1 MMMMKKRSSKVVRLA
16 DYKTKKEHPGSWW
29 PHIIV
34 LLAVTFAVY
43 YNSINNGFVG
53 DDISFVQDNPSIRSL
68 ANIPSFFFKSRML
81 AAYDPDW
88 GTYIFRPLRTISYA
102 FDYAVYGLRPWGFHI
117 TNLVLH
123 MAASVTVYFVA
134 FGLFEVPAVALLS
147 AVAFSIHPVHV
158 EAVSWISSRADLI
171 GIIFLNLS
179 LFSYFRYGRTGAPA
193 YLAISVALSF
203 LSYLGKETMIPLP
216 GFIILYD
223 YATRNRRPVK
233 DLVMSKLPAW
243 VLFSAVCFGYLVLR
257 FYATGKMSSVQ
268 GWWGGSAYSNFL
280 MMAKATAT
288 YLWLM
293 VFPFKLTLHY
303 LIRPVHTVFDPW
315 VIVSLLAIVS
325 SLVLIIWTYTVN
337 RLVFFCLAWFY
348 LALVPIANIVP
359 ISFAMMA
366 ERYIYMPSMGPIMA
380 LSYGVYALYR
390 KAESRGVL
398 ETRAV
403 IVGVAAMAL
412 AYSVVSVERNRVYKD
427 NFAFYAEAIR
437 SAPNSAPSYNGLGDE
452 YFKKRDYKNAL
463 VNYEKALALDPNY
476 ADAYMGEA
484 YSYMDAGEM
493 PMAIRYGEQS
503 VALRPQSA
511 LIHSQLG
518 TIYREAGYLDRA
530 AIEWREAIRLNP
542 ADSDSYNNLGIYY
555 QLSGNY
561 AVATEMFEKSIRYNP
576 FNTETYYNAGVVY
589 EIQGDRAKARE
600 YYVRFIKMAGA
611 AYRDKVEEVRRK
623 GY

>member
-1 MMMMKKRSSKVVRLA
+1 MMKKRNSKVVRLA
-16 DYKTKKEHPGSWW
+16 DYKTKKDHPGSSW
-29 PHIIV
+29 PHIIL

-53 DDISFVQDNPSIRSL
+53 DDIGFVRDNTNIRSL
-68 ANIPSFFFKSRML
+68 ANIPSFFTSPRML
-81 AAYDPDW
+81 AANDPGW
-88 GTYIFRPLRTISYA
+88 GTLIFRPLRTISYA
-102 FDYAVYGLRPWGFHI
+102 LDYAVFGLRPWGFHL
-117 TNLVLH
+117 TSLVLH
-123 MAASVTVYFVA
+123 MAACVTVYFVA
-134 FGLFEVPAVALLS
+134 LALFEVPAVALLS
-147 AVAFSIHPVHV
+147 SVAFAIHPVHV
-158 EAVSWISSRADLI
+158 EAVSWISSRADII

-179 LFSYFRYGRTGAPA
+179 LLTYFRYGRTGARV
-193 YLAISVALSF
+193 YLAVSLVLSF

-223 YATRNRRPVK
+223 YATRNKRPIK

-257 FYATGKMSSVQ
+257 FYATGRMDSTM
-268 GWWGGSAYSNFL
+268 GWWGGTAYSNFL

-288 YLWLM
+288 YMWLM
-293 VFPFKLTLHY
+293 VFPFNLTLHY
-303 LIRPVHTVFDPW
+303 LVRPVHTVFDPW

-325 SLVLIIWTYTVN
+325 SFALIIWTYTVN
-337 RLVFFCLAWFY
+337 RFVFFSLAWFY

-390 KAESRGVL
+390 KAESRGIL

-412 AYSVVSVERNRVYKD
+412 AYSVVSVNRNRIYKD
-427 NFAFYAEAIR
+427 NFDFYAEAIR
-437 SAPNSAPSYNGLGDE
+437 TAPNSAPSYNGLGDR
-452 YFKKRDYKNAL
+452 YFESKDYKNAL

-476 ADAYMGEA
+476 ADAFMGEA
-484 YSYMDAGEM
+484 YSYMHTGD
-493 PMAIRYGEQS
+493 MARAIQYGEQ
-503 VALRPQSA
+503 AARLRPRSS
-511 LIHSQLG
+511 LIRYQLG
-518 TIYREAGYLDRA
+518 NIYRDAGYLERA
-530 AIEWREAIRLNP
+530 AMEWDEAVRLNP
-542 ADSDSYNNLGIYY
+542 ADSQAYNNLGAYY
-555 QLSGNY
+555 QLTGNY
-561 AVATEMFEKSIRYNP
+561 AKAIEMFEKSIRYNP

-600 YYVRFIKMAGA
+600 YYARFIKMAGA
-611 AYRDKVEEVRRK
+611 EYSDKVEELRGK